1 MSGSIPSAPGPEHAC
16 ARIPEDRVKVEPMR
30 MLVVDAFA
38 DRPFAGNPAG
48 VCLLDGPADEA
59 WMQQVAKEMRHS
71 ETAFARPVDDGFELR
86 WFTPEVE
93 VALCGHATLAT
104 AHALFESGRAPE
116 GRPIRF
122 HTRKSGV
129 LTVRAGANGLEMD
142 FPAVPSQEIEEPAGL
157 TEALGIKIDWVGRN
171 QQNDLLVLVPD
182 PATVH
187 TLVPD
192 FEALKSIESRGV
204 CVTAPGGRA
213 DFVSRFFAPRVGID
227 EDPVT
232 GSAHC
237 MLAPFWAARLGSD
250 ILTGH
255 QASERGG
262 LVHVTLRGDRV
273 ILGGTAVT
281 IIDGELRI

>member
-1 MSGSIPSAPGPEHAC
+1 
-16 ARIPEDRVKVEPMR
+16 
-30 MLVVDAFA
+30 MLVVDAFT

-71 ETAFARPVDDGFELR
+71 ETAFVRPLDDGFELR
-86 WFTPEVE
+86 WFTPEIE

-116 GRPIRF
+116 DRPIRF
-122 HTRKSGV
+122 HTLKSGV
-129 LTVRAGANGLEMD
+129 LTVQAGENGLEMD
-142 FPAVPSQEIEEPAGL
+142 FPAVPAEEIEEPEGL
-157 TEALGIKIDWVGRN
+157 AAALDIKIGWVGRN
-171 QQNDLLVLVPD
+171 HQNDLLVLVTD

-187 TLVPD
+187 ALTPD

-204 CVTAPGGRA
+204 CVTAAGGQT

-237 MLAPFWAARLGSD
+237 MLAPFWASRLGSD
-250 ILTGH
+250 IFTGH

-262 LVHVTLRGDRV
+262 LVRVELRGDRV
-273 ILGGTAVT
+273 VLGGSAVT
-281 IIDGELRI
+281 IVDGELRV